1 MKFPKARRSSL
12 LTDGRHLRIVTAD
25 VQGRFTR
32 ARRWLFAFLVLLLLV
47 LPFVKIRG
55 APGIWLD
62 VPSRRFH
69 ILGLALGAQDTYLAF
84 FALTGLAV
92 TIVVLTGLLGRVWC
106 GYTCPQTVFL
116 EGVYRPI
123 ERLIL
128 GSRGERNKREPAWWR
143 RVALQA
149 VFVALSSLIAHVFVL
164 YFVSWD
170 GLVTMMRAGPLDHL
184 SPFVWA
190 TVMTVIFYIN
200 FARFREQT
208 CLVICPYGRMQSVLF
223 DRDTLIVG
231 YDTKRGE
238 PRTRG
243 KAKAEGAGDCV
254 SCDRCVVVCPTG
266 IDIREGLQVDC
277 VACAACVDACDDV
290 MTRLGRPKGLI
301 RYDSENGFEGKK
313 TRLLRP
319 RMGLYAALVVIGALV
334 AFFTIRQRTTYA
346 ANVLRL
352 AGPPYELVGDE
363 VRNTLEVHIVNKS
376 DTPAHF
382 DFASSEPPGGA
393 GLTLTFA
400 ASSLD
405 LAPFESRRVPLFVTG
420 PRGAPRPVRFHV
432 RRAGEAEAIE
442 LEAQFLGPNAR

>member
-12 LTDGRHLRIVTAD
+12 LADGRHLRIVTAD

-32 ARRWLFAFLVLLLLV
+32 ARRLLFAVLVVVLLA
-47 LPFVKIRG
+47 LPFIKVRG
-55 APGIWLD
+55 APGIWID
-62 VPSRRFH
+62 VPARRFH
-69 ILGLALGAQDTYLAF
+69 LLGATLGAQDTYLAF

-92 TIVVLTGLLGRVWC
+92 TIVVLTGLFGRVWC

-116 EGVYRPI
+116 EGVYRPV

-128 GSRGERNKREPAWWR
+128 GSKGSRQRAEPAWWR
-143 RVALQA
+143 RVLLQA
-149 VFVALSSLIAHVFVL
+149 VFIGISSLIAHVFVL

-170 GLVTMMRAGPLDHL
+170 ALVAMLRSGPADHL
-184 SPFVWA
+184 APFVWA
-190 TVMTVIFYIN
+190 TVMTAIFYGN

-208 CLVICPYGRMQSVLF
+208 CLVVCPYGRMQSVLF

-238 PRTRG
+238 PRARG
-243 KAKAEGAGDCV
+243 KVKAEGAGDCV

-290 MTRLGRPKGLI
+290 MTRLGRPKGLV
-301 RYDSENGFEGKK
+301 RYDSERGFEGEK

-319 RMGLYAALVVIGALV
+319 RIVLYLGLIAIGAIV
-334 AFFTIRQRTTYA
+334 AAVMFGRRTSFE

-352 AGPPYELVGDE
+352 PGPPYELVGDE
-363 VRNTLEVHIVNKS
+363 VRNTLEVHVVNKS
-376 DTPAHF
+376 DSAATFRFTASEPALKF
-382 DFASSEPPGGA
+382 TFASPVLE
-393 GLTLTFA
+393 
-400 ASSLD
+400 
-405 LAPFESRRVPLFVTG
+405 LAPYESRRVPVFVTG
-420 PRGAPRPVRFHV
+420 PRGAHLPARFAV
-432 RRAGEAEAIE
+432 QRDGEPKPTA
-442 LEAQFLGPNAR
+442 LESQFLGPNTAR